1 MIFGGSRG
9 ALKLNNAFI
18 EALPELAKRSFKTV
32 YASGE
37 IYYDDYKENFDQ
49 YKENPNLDIRPY
61 INNMTELLA
70 KSQLFL
76 GRSGSTTIAEV
87 TALGLP
93 AVYVPSPNV
102 TADQQTKNA
111 QEYVDQGAAIIVKD
125 EELNG
130 QSLVEAISDILE
142 NTEKY
147 QEMQRASLKA
157 GVPDASQRLYNL
169 VKEISN

>member
-1 MIFGGSRG
+1 M
-9 ALKLNNAFI
+9 
-18 EALPELAKRSFKTV
+18 
-32 YASGE
+32 
-37 IYYDDYKENFDQ
+37 
-49 YKENPNLDIRPY
+49 
-61 INNMTELLA
+61 
-70 KSQLFL
+70 FL
-76 GRSGSTTIAEV
+76 VQMS
-87 TALGLP
+87 
-93 AVYVPSPNV
+93 
-102 TADQQTKNA
+102 QQTNKLKNA

>member
-1 MIFGGSRG
+1 MLF
-9 ALKLNNAFI
+9 
-18 EALPELAKRSFKTV
+18 RS
-32 YASGE
+32 
-37 IYYDDYKENFDQ
+37 
-49 YKENPNLDIRPY
+49 
-61 INNMTELLA
+61 
-70 KSQLFL
+70 
-76 GRSGSTTIAEV
+76 
-87 TALGLP
+87 
-93 AVYVPSPNV
+93 
-102 TADQQTKNA
+102 QQTKNA